1 MSDRRIT
8 PPYPERMMNMKR
20 TLKIL
25 LCAALTAAICIPV
38 LADVPATSSGLVATS
53 AILSAT
59 EHSGEAD
66 VTADLLDGNTATAWV
81 RTSAAAPDLSLAL
94 SGASVGEIWI
104 RSGYC
109 YNQNYYNSYDRPA
122 TVAVTIWYAYGQ
134 QSVTYRYTL
143 SDAFLPTT
151 SSADW
156 SNAYQRLLLP
166 EEYTGVTQID
176 LTIETVYA
184 GRGNAG
190 VAISDIALAADVHA
204 TATPRAYTT
213 ATPKPYIAYVTPR
226 PSTTP
231 TSTVEWITPTPTGA
245 TAAPTVTKDVDPTPT
260 PTAEPV
266 FPSKGVAAALTK
278 RAATRSGP
286 SNRFDE
292 PGSFYNAGDIVNVIS
307 KAWDSENDIWWYQ
320 IEFNT
325 SNGWMRAYTP
335 ANRVDV
341 SSDSIPTETNLND
354 TRTVITSGAVYFGPS
369 TTYRKYGW
377 SWIYEG
383 DTAIICQIEGS
394 WAQVEY
400 YSYAKDVTR
409 RGWVKLDTLSSK

>member
-1 MSDRRIT
+1 
-8 PPYPERMMNMKR
+8 MKR

-38 LADVPATSSGLVATS
+38 LADVPATSSGRGATS

-59 EHSGEAD
+59 EHSGETD

-122 TVAVTIWYAYGQ
+122 AVAVTIWYAYGQ

-143 SDAFLPTT
+143 ADAFLPTT

-156 SNAYQRLLLP
+156 SNGYQRLLLP

-190 VAISDIALAADVHA
+190 AAISDIALAADVHA

-231 TSTVEWITPTPTGA
+231 TSTVEWITPVTTGA
-245 TAAPTVTKDVDPTPT
+245 TETPT
-260 PTAEPV
+260 PTAEPAY
-266 FPSKGVAAALTK
+266 PSMGVAAALTK

-307 KAWDSENDIWWYQ
+307 
-320 IEFNT
+320 
-325 SNGWMRAYTP
+325 
-335 ANRVDV
+335 
-341 SSDSIPTETNLND
+341 
-354 TRTVITSGAVYFGPS
+354 
-369 TTYRKYGW
+369 
-377 SWIYEG
+377 
-383 DTAIICQIEGS
+383 
-394 WAQVEY
+394 
-400 YSYAKDVTR
+400 
-409 RGWVKLDTLSSK
+409 

>member
-1 MSDRRIT
+1 MEDVKLLLL
-8 PPYPERMMNMKR
+8 ERMMNMKR

-25 LCAALTAAICIPV
+25 LCAALAAAVCIPV
-38 LADVPATSSGLVATS
+38 LADVPATSSGRVATS

-59 EHSGEAD
+59 EHSGETD
-66 VTADLLDGNTATAWV
+66 VTADLLDGNAATAWI

-94 SGASVGEIWI
+94 NSASVGELWI

-109 YNQNYYNSYDRPA
+109 SNQNYYNSYDRPA
-122 TVAVTIWYAYGQ
+122 TIAVTIWYAYGR
-134 QSVTYRYTL
+134 QSATYRYTL
-143 SDAFLPTT
+143 ADAFLPTT

-156 SNAYQRLLLP
+156 SNGYQRLLLP

-184 GRGNAG
+184 GNANAG

-204 TATPRAYTT
+204 TATPRTHTT
-213 ATPKPYIAYVTPR
+213 ATPKPYVAYVTPR
-226 PSTTP
+226 PSASP
-231 TSTVEWITPTPTGA
+231 TSTVEWITPKPSTSPAEPTA
-245 TAAPTVTKDVDPTPT
+245 VPTVTKSVDPT

-266 FPSKGVAAALTK
+266 FPSRGVAAALKKT
-278 RAATRSGP
+278 AATRSGP
-286 SNRFDE
+286 GNRFDE
-292 PGSFYNAGDIVNVIS
+292 PGSFYKAGDIVNVIS
-307 KAWDSENDIWWYQ
+307 KAWDSENSIWWYQ

-325 SNGWMRAYTP
+325 SDGWMRAYTP

-341 SSDSIPTETNLND
+341 SSDSIPTETNLAD
-354 TRTVITSGAVYFGPS
+354 TRTVVTSGAVYFGPS

-383 DTAIICQIEGS
+383 DTAIICQIEGD

-400 YSYAKDVTR
+400 YSYAKNVTR

>member
-1 MSDRRIT
+1 
-8 PPYPERMMNMKR
+8 MKR

-59 EHSGEAD
+59 EHSGETD

-81 RTSAAAPDLSLAL
+81 RTSAGAPDLSLAL

-156 SNAYQRLLLP
+156 SNGYQRLLLP

-190 VAISDIALAADVHA
+190 VAISDIALAADE
-204 TATPRAYTT
+204 
-213 ATPKPYIAYVTPR
+213 
-226 PSTTP
+226 PS
-231 TSTVEWITPTPTGA
+231 
-245 TAAPTVTKDVDPTPT
+245 
-260 PTAEPV
+260 
-266 FPSKGVAAALTK
+266 L
-278 RAATRSGP
+278 
-286 SNRFDE
+286 
-292 PGSFYNAGDIVNVIS
+292 
-307 KAWDSENDIWWYQ
+307 
-320 IEFNT
+320 
-325 SNGWMRAYTP
+325 
-335 ANRVDV
+335 
-341 SSDSIPTETNLND
+341 
-354 TRTVITSGAVYFGPS
+354 
-369 TTYRKYGW
+369 
-377 SWIYEG
+377 
-383 DTAIICQIEGS
+383 
-394 WAQVEY
+394 
-400 YSYAKDVTR
+400 
-409 RGWVKLDTLSSK
+409 

>member
-1 MSDRRIT
+1 
-8 PPYPERMMNMKR
+8 MK
-20 TLKIL
+20 
-25 LCAALTAAICIPV
+25 
-38 LADVPATSSGLVATS
+38 S
-53 AILSAT
+53 A
-59 EHSGEAD
+59 
-66 VTADLLDGNTATAWV
+66 
-81 RTSAAAPDLSLAL
+81 
-94 SGASVGEIWI
+94 
-104 RSGYC
+104 
-109 YNQNYYNSYDRPA
+109 
-122 TVAVTIWYAYGQ
+122 
-134 QSVTYRYTL
+134 
-143 SDAFLPTT
+143 
-151 SSADW
+151 
-156 SNAYQRLLLP
+156 
-166 EEYTGVTQID
+166 
-176 LTIETVYA
+176 
-184 GRGNAG
+184 
-190 VAISDIALAADVHA
+190 
-204 TATPRAYTT
+204 
-213 ATPKPYIAYVTPR
+213 R
-226 PSTTP
+226 PSVTP
-231 TSTVEWITPTPTGA
+231 TSTVEWITPVPTGT

-325 SNGWMRAYTP
+325 SDGWMRAYTP